1 MLSTRARGDKTR
13 QGWIGE
19 SIRSLG
25 YSFGA
30 MGFWVM
36 GFGVMSFGVMCFE
49 RA

>member
-25 YSFGA
+25 YSFG
-30 MGFWVM
+30 
-36 GFGVMSFGVMCFE
+36 VMSFGVMCFE
-49 RA
+49 